1 MAVCMH
7 ASGPPCAL
15 CRHAARHLPPCIPS
29 IIDFVSIGAPRW
41 QALQLCD
48 DERWLHDLALELAL
62 ELGFTSKWFFDQ
74 RLRSSG

>member
-1 MAVCMH
+1 MH
-7 ASGPPCAL
+7 ASGPPARCAVTQ
-15 CRHAARHLPPCIPS
+15 HATYRRASPL
-29 IIDFVSIGAPRW
+29 IDFVSIGAPRW

-48 DERWLHDLALELAL
+48 DERWLHDLAIELAL